1 MNLISWQDGA
11 ILGVR
16 PEHIS
21 LVEGNGTQATVKAV
35 EYLGADSIILCDVK
49 GETVSV
55 RQTGYCSLAP
65 GAQVA
70 LGWQNRHIHLFDRDS
85 GKRRASSALLQ

>member
-1 MNLISWQDGA
+1 M
-11 ILGVR
+11 LGVR

-21 LVEGNGTQATVKAV
+21 LIERDGMPATVRTV

-55 RQTGYCSLAP
+55 RQTGYCSLPA
-65 GAQVA
+65 GTKVE

-85 GKRRASSALLQ
+85 GKRRASHALS